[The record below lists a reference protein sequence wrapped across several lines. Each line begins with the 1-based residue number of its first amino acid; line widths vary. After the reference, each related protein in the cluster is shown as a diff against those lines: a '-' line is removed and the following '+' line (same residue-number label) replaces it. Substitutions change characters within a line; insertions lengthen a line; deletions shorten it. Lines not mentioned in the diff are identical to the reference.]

1 MKYVNHSIDLSS
13 FMHPSFDWFCSIV
26 AEDHHMI
33 WDPIIIV
40 PWISL
45 KVMSFPTAVSFL
57 FFDDDDCLYFIR
69 PGEGVTS
76 STTILHLRSSRRF
89 GIYGPSSRDSA
100 HLIAR
105 VPSGGHVRDD
115 TYLLL
120 HGPSNFHCSD
130 EA

>member
-1 MKYVNHSIDLSS
+1 MLMPPCIHHSIG
-13 FMHPSFDWFCSIV
+13 FVSIV

-57 FFDDDDCLYFIR
+57 FFDNDDCLYFIR
-69 PGEGVTS
+69 QGEGVTS

-89 GIYGPSSRDSA
+89 GIYDCQG
-100 HLIAR
+100 I
-105 VPSGGHVRDD
+105 
-115 TYLLL
+115 LL
-120 HGPSNFHCSD
+120 F
-130 EA
+130 